1 MYIKHSGGNEKL
13 RIFSFIGQRQRV
25 QPNFMTNFKN
35 FHTSKSKHNLDN
47 QNNEISF
54 TSITKFV
61 LLQVKQRKFLS
72 IYIQTLQ

>member
-1 MYIKHSGGNEKL
+1 
-13 RIFSFIGQRQRV
+13 
-25 QPNFMTNFKN
+25 MTNFKN
-35 FHTSKSKHNLDN
+35 FHTSKNKHNLDS

-54 TSITKFV
+54 TNITKFV